1 MLTESN
7 SAVEASF
14 KTAPK
19 ESMFGKVFQNNL
31 DKDSFS
37 SDIKSQLE
45 LMIKNSQTAFYCNR
59 NYITETKE
67 YKDCQVSKSIQIFFV
82 IRYLIFSVQM

>member
-19 ESMFGKVFQNNL
+19 ESMFGKVFQKNL

-37 SDIKSQLE
+37 SDIKSQIE
-45 LMIKNSQTAFYCNR
+45 LTIKNSRTAFYCNR

-67 YKDCQVSKSIQIFFV
+67 YKDCQVSTKSIQIFFV
-82 IRYLIFSVQM
+82 IRYILTNF

>member
-37 SDIKSQLE
+37 SDIKSQIE
-45 LMIKNSQTAFYCNR
+45 LTIKN
-59 NYITETKE
+59 
-67 YKDCQVSKSIQIFFV
+67 
-82 IRYLIFSVQM
+82 

>member
-37 SDIKSQLE
+37 SDIKSQIE
-45 LMIKNSQTAFYCNR
+45 LTIKNSQTAFYCNR

-82 IRYLIFSVQM
+82 IEYLIFKV

>member
-31 DKDSFS
+31 DKNSFS
-37 SDIKSQLE
+37 SNIKRQIE
-45 LMIKNSQTAFYCNR
+45 LTL
-59 NYITETKE
+59 KE
-67 YKDCQVSKSIQIFFV
+67 
-82 IRYLIFSVQM
+82 